1 MRDDEIFTTAA
12 SAGLSTGA
20 NPMAFGAP
28 AGMLGAAATTKA
40 GTAVEDESCLAQSES
55 AAPATPPTT
64 NTEEITMIAIERLTS
79 NILGISFRISEDDER
94 RR

>member
-55 AAPATPPTT
+55 ASQSDM
-64 NTEEITMIAIERLTS
+64 TEGGQKRKRRGQV
-79 NILGISFRISEDDER
+79 NDDASYR
-94 RR
+94 NQHSST